1 MNRQL
6 AQALVVLAAC
16 ASAAVSAYAQDATP
30 DDRPFSS
37 TRDRAEVLA
46 ELAQFK
52 KSGVN
57 PWAMSYNP
65 PLLPSTRTRAEV
77 QAEYIASRDEV
88 AALTGEDSGS
98 AYLARQWAANHS
110 PLNVKHSDVAHR

>member
-1 MNRQL
+1 MNRHI
-6 AQALVVLAAC
+6 AKALLIAVATVAA
-16 ASAAVSAYAQDATP
+16 ASAVHAQDATP
-30 DDRPFSS
+30 DDRAFSS

-52 KSGVN
+52 KSRVN

-77 QAEYIASRDEV
+77 QAEYIASREEV

-98 AYLARQWAANHS
+98 AWLARQWAASHR
-110 PLNVKHSDVAHR
+110 PQVVAQTGVAH